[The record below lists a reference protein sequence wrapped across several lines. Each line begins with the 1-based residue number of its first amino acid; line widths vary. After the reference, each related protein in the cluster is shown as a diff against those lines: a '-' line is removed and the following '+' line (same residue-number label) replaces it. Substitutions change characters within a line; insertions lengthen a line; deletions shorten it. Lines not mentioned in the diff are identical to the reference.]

1 MKIIILC
8 CFVFYLFFCTLLKN
22 TKECRVQD
30 QEAAEEKNLQ
40 DVSLREKEHL
50 KHPKLEQLTEEK
62 ELFTKVLEV
71 ENIIS
76 QTVASNIFPE
86 GRSQVEEGERSQE
99 GERKNLVPDQDQREE
114 ERTPHPGESQGQ
126 NQHNAEIRLER
137 KDAISML

>member
-86 GRSQVEEGERSQE
+86 GKSQAEEGERKVL
-99 GERKNLVPDQDQREE
+99 ERKNLVPDQDQREE
-114 ERTPHPGESQGQ
+114 ERTLHPRESQDQ